1 MKVTIIRHGKVNM
14 QWQKSYNSEGFD
26 SDCKRYDELHIFPII
41 EKCTDDSQVIY
52 ISELMRTYETAK
64 YLFGEKEFLK
74 NNLLNEVPLK
84 SFMDSRFKLPTW
96 LWNLA
101 GRLQWLFNSSRQLET
116 KKETIKRADLL
127 ILLLEERQED
137 CVLVTHGFFM
147 RTLIGEFKKK
157 GYKVTKKNGFG
168 ISNLDRIV
176 VEI

>member
-26 SDCKRYDELHIFPII
+26 SDCKKYDESHIFPI
-41 EKCTDDSQVIY
+41 ERCTDDFQVIY

-64 YLFGEKEFLK
+64 YLFGEKEFFK
-74 NNLLNEVPLK
+74 TNLLNEVPLK
-84 SFMDSRFKLPTW
+84 SFIDSRVKLPTW

-101 GRLQWLFNSSRQLET
+101 GRLQWLFNSSRQLEI
-116 KKETIKRADLL
+116 KKETIKRADSL
-127 ILLLEERQED
+127 ILFLEERQDD

-147 RTLIGEFKKK
+147 RSLVGTFKKK
-157 GYKVTKKNGFG
+157 GYKVIKKKGFG